1 MKTKIIYTHINRN
14 QGYYELTVK
23 ETEQSIIVIER
34 TNHSGHYD
42 KEIRYKKTDKIIN
55 DVEYLVRTDD
65 TPWFA
70 YHYTESYENNSYWQS
85 WKKVF

>member
-1 MKTKIIYTHINRN
+1 MKTQIIYSHINKN
-14 QGYYELTVK
+14 QGYYELTIK
-23 ETEQSIIVIER
+23 ETEKSIIVIER
-34 TNHSGHYD
+34 SYYSGNYD

-65 TPWFA
+65 APWFA
-70 YHYTESYENNSYWQS
+70 FFYTESYDNDSYWQS